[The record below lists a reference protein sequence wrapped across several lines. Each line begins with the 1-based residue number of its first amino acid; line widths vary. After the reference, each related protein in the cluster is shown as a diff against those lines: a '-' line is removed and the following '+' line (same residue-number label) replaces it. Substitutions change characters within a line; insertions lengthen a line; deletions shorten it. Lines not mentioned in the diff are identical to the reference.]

1 MYGTVMM
8 PAKAAIRQILT
19 GTPKPLG
26 IALTHTKQST
36 EGNSNRDTNTIPSNA
51 FRRSTLA
58 GLSQRRLSRAAPIPN
73 RQLLSLPPRFRAR
86 QTPFLI
92 VRPKRLKF
100 AVTHTK
106 QNTEVTSNRMKI
118 TTSTEAN
125 STLNPV
131 HGLALSALATLAS
144 PPQLVANINAQTTL
158 MVTPISLDTA
168 SSAELDINLA
178 LSEPSSASATGGP
191 ANSSFVR
198 QDLANTVANAN
209 VQTTVQVDSMKLFQ
223 VSSLSMDITHAQS
236 AVPVPV
242 VGWVYDSIF
251 GTVPWM
257 NDHLLAIQ
265 RQPKT
270 IQNRAVVVVRAVVV
284 PTAMDLGLSIPFRSE
299 QISDPITSSS
309 LRLSTL
315 GENQC
320 MTKIRLS
327 KILDQE

>member
-1 MYGTVMM
+1 M
-8 PAKAAIRQILT
+8 PAKAAFGPILIDR
-19 GTPKPLG
+19 PKRLE

-36 EGNSNRDTNTIPSNA
+36 EVISNR
-51 FRRSTLA
+51 
-58 GLSQRRLSRAAPIPN
+58 
-73 RQLLSLPPRFRAR
+73 
-86 QTPFLI
+86 
-92 VRPKRLKF
+92 K
-100 AVTHTK
+100 
-106 QNTEVTSNRMKI
+106 KI

-131 HGLALSALATLAS
+131 HGVALSALATLAS
-144 PPQLVANINAQTTL
+144 PPQPVANINAQTTL

-168 SSAELDINLA
+168 SSAELNINLA
-178 LSEPSSASATGGP
+178 LSEPSSTIPATGGP

-198 QDLANTVANAN
+198 QDLANSVANAN

-299 QISDPITSSS
+299 QISDPS
-309 LRLSTL
+309 R
-315 GENQC
+315 QAV
-320 MTKIRLS
+320 
-327 KILDQE
+327 

>member
-1 MYGTVMM
+1 MAKQYMYATVKA
-8 PAKAAIRQILT
+8 PAEAAIRPILT
-19 GTPKPLG
+19 GTPKQLE
-26 IALTHTKQST
+26 IAPTYTKQST
-36 EGNSNRDTNTIPSNA
+36 EVISNRDTNTTPSNA
-51 FRRSTLA
+51 LRRLTLA
-58 GLSQRRLSRAAPIPN
+58 GLSQRRFSRAAPIPS
-73 RQLLSLPPRFRAR
+73 RRPLSLSLRFRAR

-92 VRPKRLKF
+92 VSPKRLKF

-106 QNTEVTSNRMKI
+106 QKTEIISNRMKI
-118 TTSTEAN
+118 TTFTEAN
-125 STLNPV
+125 NALNPTQ
-131 HGLALSALATLAS
+131 GLALSALATLAS

-168 SSAELDINLA
+168 SSAELNINLA
-178 LSEPSSASATGGP
+178 LSEPSSAISATGGP

-223 VSSLSMDITHAQS
+223 VSSLSMDITHAQP

-242 VGWVYDSIF
+242 AGWVYDSIF

-270 IQNRAVVVVRAVVV
+270 VQNRAVVVVRAVVV

-299 QISDPITSSS
+299 QISDPS
-309 LRLSTL
+309 R
-315 GENQC
+315 QAV
-320 MTKIRLS
+320 
-327 KILDQE
+327 

>member
-1 MYGTVMM
+1 MAKQYMYATVKA
-8 PAKAAIRQILT
+8 PAEAAIRPILT
-19 GTPKPLG
+19 GTPKQLE
-26 IALTHTKQST
+26 IAPTYTKQST
-36 EGNSNRDTNTIPSNA
+36 EVISNRDTNTTPSNA
-51 FRRSTLA
+51 LRRLTLA
-58 GLSQRRLSRAAPIPN
+58 GLSQRRFSRAAPIPSRN
-73 RQLLSLPPRFRAR
+73 
-86 QTPFLI
+86 
-92 VRPKRLKF
+92 
-100 AVTHTK
+100 
-106 QNTEVTSNRMKI
+106 
-118 TTSTEAN
+118 
-125 STLNPV
+125 TLNPTQ
-131 HGLALSALATLAS
+131 GLALSALATLAS

-168 SSAELDINLA
+168 SSAELNINLA
-178 LSEPSSASATGGP
+178 LSEPSSAISALGGP
-191 ANSSFVR
+191 ATSSFVR

-315 GENQC
+315 SETDNKWTEFHQQLMNCILRGENQC

>member
-1 MYGTVMM
+1 MAKQYMYATVK
-8 PAKAAIRQILT
+8 ARADAAIRPILT
-19 GTPKPLG
+19 GTPKQLE
-26 IALTHTKQST
+26 IAVTHTKQNI
-36 EGNSNRDTNTIPSNA
+36 EAISNRDTNSTTSNA
-51 FRRSTLA
+51 FRGSNLA
-58 GLSQRRLSRAAPIPN
+58 GSSQRRIYRAAPTANP
-73 RQLLSLPPRFRAR
+73 QPPQQSLRFRAR
-86 QTPFLI
+86 LTPFLI
-92 VRPKRLKF
+92 VSPKRLKF

-106 QNTEVTSNRMKI
+106 QKTEVISNRMKI
-118 TTSTEAN
+118 TTLTEAN
-125 STLNPV
+125 NALNPTQ
-131 HGLALSALATLAS
+131 GLALSALATLAS

-168 SSAELDINLA
+168 SSAELNINLA
-178 LSEPSSASATGGP
+178 LSEPSSAISATGGP
-191 ANSSFVR
+191 ATSSFVR

-299 QISDPITSSS
+299 QISDPS
-309 LRLSTL
+309 R
-315 GENQC
+315 QAV
-320 MTKIRLS
+320 
-327 KILDQE
+327 